1 GAVRPPA
8 PRPHRR
14 RLHRARRRLR
24 RRAHLRRQRRL
35 LRADD
40 ADRLPAP
47 RLEGGRHRHP
57 PRGRAPLG
65 GRDRPLRRRQR
76 RPLDRRLAAAR
87 VDPRDPG
94 LEQARDPRARP
105 RAPARPRRRA
115 PLLGDRACP
124 EGGLRHRRRRHGD
137 RRPAR
142 PRGQAPGEAPRVA
155 HRAGASGRDGEA
167 AMSASPFA
175 SDFGPFDGRVWLN
188 AAHQGPLPRAAVEAL
203 EAAVAPRTGV
213 FCTSWV
219 YTFTGHL
226 ADLAGL
232 GRACRDHGVTFVVNA
247 TQALGRRPLG
257 VSELPLDALAC
268 AGYKWLCGP
277 YATGFAWFHPRLVE
291 SLTPRQAYWL
301 AMPDDADLDLNDEGD
316 YELRDDL
323 GARAFDVFGTAN
335 FFDYMPWQ
343 ASVEYLVDRGV
354 ERAAKHTDGLVRRL
368 VEGLD
373 DAGYRIEG
381 PAEDPRLSI
390 AVA

>member
-1 GAVRPPA
+1 
-8 PRPHRR
+8 
-14 RLHRARRRLR
+14 
-24 RRAHLRRQRRL
+24 
-35 LRADD
+35 
-40 ADRLPAP
+40 
-47 RLEGGRHRHP
+47 
-57 PRGRAPLG
+57 
-65 GRDRPLRRRQR
+65 
-76 RPLDRRLAAAR
+76 
-87 VDPRDPG
+87 
-94 LEQARDPRARP
+94 
-105 RAPARPRRRA
+105 
-115 PLLGDRACP
+115 
-124 EGGLRHRRRRHGD
+124 
-137 RRPAR
+137 
-142 PRGQAPGEAPRVA
+142 
-155 HRAGASGRDGEA
+155 
-167 AMSASPFA
+167 MSASPFA

-203 EAAVAPRTGV
+203 EAAVAMKRAPHGIDDADFLTVPRDLREALGRLIGAPPEEVILGNSASYGVQILAQSTTWRPGDEVLVVEGDFLANIFPWLPFEEAGLSVRTVEPAGGVVEPEELEAAVTPRTRV

-219 YTFTGHL
+219 NTFTGHL

-247 TQALGRRPLG
+247 TQALGRRPLD
-257 VSELPLDALAC
+257 VSELPLDALTC

-354 ERAAKHTDGLVRRL
+354 ERAAEHTDGLVRRL

-390 AVA
+390 VVASHSDPDRNPRLNEALAEAGIDVALRAGNLRIAPHLYNGEDDVDRAVEVLRRAA

>member
-1 GAVRPPA
+1 
-8 PRPHRR
+8 
-14 RLHRARRRLR
+14 
-24 RRAHLRRQRRL
+24 
-35 LRADD
+35 
-40 ADRLPAP
+40 
-47 RLEGGRHRHP
+47 
-57 PRGRAPLG
+57 
-65 GRDRPLRRRQR
+65 
-76 RPLDRRLAAAR
+76 
-87 VDPRDPG
+87 
-94 LEQARDPRARP
+94 
-105 RAPARPRRRA
+105 
-115 PLLGDRACP
+115 
-124 EGGLRHRRRRHGD
+124 
-137 RRPAR
+137 
-142 PRGQAPGEAPRVA
+142 
-155 HRAGASGRDGEA
+155 
-167 AMSASPFA
+167 MSASPFA

-203 EAAVAPRTGV
+203 EAAVAMKRAPHGIDDADFLTVPRDLREALGRLIGAPPEEVILGNSASYGVQILAQSTTWRPGDEVLVVEGDFLANIFPWLPFEEAGLSVRTVEPAGGVVEPEELEAAVTPRTRV

-219 YTFTGHL
+219 NTFTGHL

-247 TQALGRRPLG
+247 TQALGRRPLD
-257 VSELPLDALAC
+257 VSELPLDALTC

-291 SLTPRQAYWL
+291 SLTPQQAYWL

-354 ERAAKHTDGLVRRL
+354 ERAAEHTDGLVRRL

-390 AVA
+390 VVASHSDPDRNPRLNEALAEAGIDVALRAGNLRIAPHLYNGEDDVDRALAVLRQAA

>member
-1 GAVRPPA
+1 
-8 PRPHRR
+8 
-14 RLHRARRRLR
+14 
-24 RRAHLRRQRRL
+24 
-35 LRADD
+35 
-40 ADRLPAP
+40 
-47 RLEGGRHRHP
+47 
-57 PRGRAPLG
+57 
-65 GRDRPLRRRQR
+65 
-76 RPLDRRLAAAR
+76 
-87 VDPRDPG
+87 
-94 LEQARDPRARP
+94 
-105 RAPARPRRRA
+105 
-115 PLLGDRACP
+115 
-124 EGGLRHRRRRHGD
+124 
-137 RRPAR
+137 
-142 PRGQAPGEAPRVA
+142 
-155 HRAGASGRDGEA
+155 
-167 AMSASPFA
+167 MSASPFA

-203 EAAVAPRTGV
+203 EAAVAMKRAPHGIDDADFLTVPRDLREALGRLIGAPPEEVILGNSASYGVQILAQSTTWRPGDEVLVVEGDFLANIFPWLPFEEAGLSVRTVEPAGGVVEPEELEAAVTPRTRV

-219 YTFTGHL
+219 NTFTGHL

-247 TQALGRRPLG
+247 TQALGRRPLD
-257 VSELPLDALAC
+257 VSELPLDALTC

-354 ERAAKHTDGLVRRL
+354 ERAAEHTDGLVRRL

-390 AVA
+390 VVASHSDPDRNPRLNEALAEAGIDVALRAGNLRIAPHLYNGEDDVDRALAVLRQAA

>member
-1 GAVRPPA
+1 
-8 PRPHRR
+8 
-14 RLHRARRRLR
+14 
-24 RRAHLRRQRRL
+24 
-35 LRADD
+35 
-40 ADRLPAP
+40 
-47 RLEGGRHRHP
+47 
-57 PRGRAPLG
+57 
-65 GRDRPLRRRQR
+65 
-76 RPLDRRLAAAR
+76 
-87 VDPRDPG
+87 
-94 LEQARDPRARP
+94 
-105 RAPARPRRRA
+105 
-115 PLLGDRACP
+115 
-124 EGGLRHRRRRHGD
+124 
-137 RRPAR
+137 
-142 PRGQAPGEAPRVA
+142 
-155 HRAGASGRDGEA
+155 
-167 AMSASPFA
+167 MSASPFA

-203 EAAVAPRTGV
+203 EAAVAMKRAPHGIDDADFLTVPRDLREALGRLIGAPPEEVILGNSASYGVQILAQSTTWRPGDEVLVVEGDFLANIFPWLPFEEAGLSVRTVEPAGGVVEPEELEAAVTPRTRV

-219 YTFTGHL
+219 NTFTGHL
-226 ADLAGL
+226 ADLVGL

-247 TQALGRRPLG
+247 TQALGRRPLD
-257 VSELPLDALAC
+257 VSELPLDALTC

-354 ERAAKHTDGLVRRL
+354 ERAAEHTDGLVRRL

-390 AVA
+390 VVASHSDPDRNPRLNEALAEAGIDVALRAGNLRIAPHLYNGEDDVDRALAVLRQAA

>member
-1 GAVRPPA
+1 
-8 PRPHRR
+8 
-14 RLHRARRRLR
+14 
-24 RRAHLRRQRRL
+24 
-35 LRADD
+35 
-40 ADRLPAP
+40 
-47 RLEGGRHRHP
+47 
-57 PRGRAPLG
+57 
-65 GRDRPLRRRQR
+65 
-76 RPLDRRLAAAR
+76 
-87 VDPRDPG
+87 
-94 LEQARDPRARP
+94 
-105 RAPARPRRRA
+105 
-115 PLLGDRACP
+115 
-124 EGGLRHRRRRHGD
+124 
-137 RRPAR
+137 
-142 PRGQAPGEAPRVA
+142 
-155 HRAGASGRDGEA
+155 
-167 AMSASPFA
+167 MSASPFA

-203 EAAVAPRTGV
+203 EAAVAMKRAPHGIDDADFLTVPRNLREALGRLIGAPPEEVILGNSASYGVQILAQSTTWRPGDEVLVVEGDFLANIFPWLPFEEAGLSVRTVEPAGGVVEPEELEAAVTPRTRV

-219 YTFTGHL
+219 NTFTGHL

-232 GRACRDHGVTFVVNA
+232 GRACRAHGVTFVVNA
-247 TQALGRRPLG
+247 TQALGRRPLD
-257 VSELPLDALAC
+257 VSELPLDALTC

-354 ERAAKHTDGLVRRL
+354 ERAAEHTDGLVRRL

-390 AVA
+390 VVASHSDPDRNPRLNEALAEAGIDVALRAGNLRIAPHLYNGEDDVDRAVEVLRRAA